1 MSFAGAL
8 SGPFPAPIP
17 GPAPFGPLSG
27 PFRAS
32 SSVPSGPLGESIR

>member
-8 SGPFPAPIP
+8 SGLVRAPIP

-32 SSVPSGPLGESIR
+32 SPVPSGPLGESIR